1 MPPLLK
7 RTILACSLT
16 AFFVVTA
23 KAEIKIGIA
32 VPLSGIYASLGEQIV
47 AGAKFAAQEINQAGG
62 IKGETI
68 TLDIIDD
75 KCDEKAASGIANQF
89 VGKGVIAVI
98 GHLCD
103 RPSIEAS
110 AVYSENRIVQIS
122 PTSQNPAFTENRP
135 LSTGGTYRL
144 AARNT
149 QQADVLAAF
158 MIKHSK
164 SAKIAIVNDG
174 SVYGK
179 GLADAVS
186 TDLQKAGITPV
197 LTADFESGEE
207 RYRSLSARI
216 VDSGATIVFIGGV
229 HVDAA
234 TLIRDIDQLSDKI
247 TFVGGDGLVHSDFPT
262 LVLADNPARQN
273 LANIFAS
280 FPPDPRKLPSASAAV
295 EHFKDAQI
303 NPAGLALRG
312 YSALEI
318 LAQSLEKAGN
328 KDFANLNQSLNRNAF
343 DTPLGEIRFN
353 AKGDANI
360 IDYAIH
366 RWERDT
372 IIAVN

>member
-1 MPPLLK
+1 
-7 RTILACSLT
+7 
-16 AFFVVTA
+16 
-23 KAEIKIGIA
+23 
-32 VPLSGIYASLGEQIV
+32 
-47 AGAKFAAQEINQAGG
+47 
-62 IKGETI
+62 
-68 TLDIIDD
+68 
-75 KCDEKAASGIANQF
+75 
-89 VGKGVIAVI
+89 VI

-110 AVYSENRIVQIS
+110 IVYSENQIVQIS

-135 LSTGGTYRL
+135 LTTGGTYRL

-158 MIKHSK
+158 MIKRSK
-164 SAKIAIVNDG
+164 GAKIAIVNDG

-179 GLADAVS
+179 GLADAIAAAL
-186 TDLQKAGITPV
+186 TQARITPV
-197 LTADFESGEE
+197 LIADFESGEE
-207 RYRSLSARI
+207 RYRTLSARI
-216 VDSGATIVFIGGV
+216 IDSGATIVFIGGV
-229 HVDAA
+229 HLDAA

-273 LANIFAS
+273 LANIFVS
-280 FPPDPRKLPSASAAV
+280 FSPDLRKLPSAKAAM
-295 EHFKDAQI
+295 ERLKGAQI
-303 NPAGLALRG
+303 NPAGFVLRG

-318 LAQSLEKAGN
+318 LAQSLQKAEN
-328 KDFANLNQSLNRNAF
+328 QDFANLNQTLNNNEF
-343 DTPLGEIRFN
+343 DTPLGKIRFDT
-353 AKGDANI
+353 KGDANM